1 MKRWKVS
8 GEGNDSKSGKGKN
21 KVGFIF
27 FYFPN
32 ARRSDNEK
40 IWKYQRLYK
49 GGDKRAIKDLFNSMR
64 ECAKRF
70 IFYEREKKGFYISRE
85 DVNEKAIEAAEYIIE
100 QYIKRPDF
108 ELQIPSAYIR
118 LRVLAALYRHKKIE
132 EYISY
137 TDREF

>member
-1 MKRWKVS
+1 M
-8 GEGNDSKSGKGKN
+8 
-21 KVGFIF
+21 IF
-27 FYFPN
+27 FFFHSS
-32 ARRSDNEK
+32 RRPDNEK

-49 GGDKRAIKDLFNSMR
+49 AGDKRAIKDLYHAMR

-70 IFYEREKKGFYISRE
+70 IFYEREMKGFFISRE

-108 ELQIPSAYIR
+108 ELKIPTAYIR
-118 LRVLAALYRHKKIE
+118 LRVLAALYRHKKID
-132 EYISY
+132 EYLSY